1 MERGAGQGRNPA
13 QKFITSQTKGK
24 NKMKVVAFN
33 GSPRKDGNTTIL
45 INTLFGELEKEGLE
59 TELVQL
65 SGKTVHGCIACYKCF
80 ENKDQ
85 RCAVNNDFMN
95 TCIEKM
101 ITADGIILGSPVYF
115 ADVTSEMKALIDR
128 AGFVSMANGGMYKNK
143 VGAAVVALRRSGA
156 IHTLDSMNHFFLAGQ
171 MIIVGRGIGVGR
183 EKGEVEKDDEGIQMV
198 KALGQR
204 MAWVLKKLKS

>member
-1 MERGAGQGRNPA
+1 MKEGND
-13 QKFITSQTKGK
+13 
-24 NKMKVVAFN
+24 MKVVAFN

-45 INTLFGELEKEGLE
+45 INHVFRELEKEGVE

-65 SGKTVHGCIACYKCF
+65 SGREIRGCIACYKCF

-85 RCAVNNDFMN
+85 HCAVKDDIANE
-95 TCIEKM
+95 CIEKM
-101 ITADGIILGSPVYF
+101 MKAEGIILGSPVYF
-115 ADVTSEMKALIDR
+115 TDVTAEMKALIDR

-143 VGAAVVALRRSGA
+143 VSAAVVAVRRSGSM
-156 IHTLDSMNHFFLAGQ
+156 HTLDTMNHFFLAGQ

-183 EKGEVEKDDEGIQMV
+183 DKGEVEKDEEGMQAV

-204 MAWVLKKLKS
+204 MAWLLKKLYG

>member
-1 MERGAGQGRNPA
+1 
-13 QKFITSQTKGK
+13 
-24 NKMKVVAFN
+24 MKVVAFN